1 MNEILPG
8 VYQIPVDY
16 HGRPLKLYFFKGDHA
31 SLLMD
36 TGDANIPA
44 KDILPALE
52 SIQFNPTN
60 LSYIMITHP
69 DVDHQ
74 GGLQAMKEAAPQA
87 RVICGTAD
95 RSQIESPATLIALR
109 SRAYYD
115 HHGLGPDDAA
125 VQKLLP
131 RLGGDVLVDITM
143 NEGELIRLGDTWSI
157 KVLHLPGHSRGHLG
171 VYLPEHQTA
180 IIADAVHG
188 TSNAYLDGKPAFA
201 PTYMHVNE
209 YLATISRLETMN
221 LQRLYSCHW
230 PDCVNRDQVQA
241 FLETSRQYAMSA
253 EAEILRVVQDAGP
266 TGMTLRDIILAT
278 KPALGQW
285 PAERDMDARYMV
297 GGHLEQ
303 MIGKGFLTETLTT
316 PRRYVWQP
324 HSIS

>member
-1 MNEILPG
+1 MREILPG
-8 VYQIPVDY
+8 VYQIAVDY
-16 HGRPLKLYFFKGDHA
+16 NGRPLNLYFFKGEHA

-44 KDILPALE
+44 KDILPALQ
-52 SIQFNPTN
+52 SINFDPAQ

-74 GGLQAMKEAAPQA
+74 GGLLAMKQAAPHA
-87 RVICGTAD
+87 RVLCGTAD
-95 RSQIESPATLIALR
+95 RAQIESPATLIALR

-125 VQKLLP
+125 VAKLLP
-131 RLGGDVLVDITM
+131 RLGGDVPVDMTLC
-143 NEGELIRLGDTWSI
+143 EGELIRLGPNWSLRVI
-157 KVLHLPGHSRGHLG
+157 HLPGHSRGHLG
-171 VYLPEHQTA
+171 VYLADHQTA

-188 TSNAYLDGKPAFA
+188 TCNAYLDGRPAFA
-201 PTYMHVNE
+201 PTYMYVHE
-209 YLATISRLETMN
+209 YLSTISRLETMR

-230 PDCVNRDQVQA
+230 PDCETPEQVQA

-266 TGMTLRDIILAT
+266 TGLTLKEIILASR
-278 KPALGQW
+278 PALGQW
-285 PAERDMDARYMV
+285 PTERDMDGRYMV

-303 MIGKGFLTETLTT
+303 MIAKGFLTQTQTT

-324 HSIS
+324 HSI